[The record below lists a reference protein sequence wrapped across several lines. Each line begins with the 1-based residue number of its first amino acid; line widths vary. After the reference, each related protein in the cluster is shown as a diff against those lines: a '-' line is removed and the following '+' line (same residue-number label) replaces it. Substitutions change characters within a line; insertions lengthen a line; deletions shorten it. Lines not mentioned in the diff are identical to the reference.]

1 MSVHVDEALSSAQ
14 AAAMIGVRPTTLEI
28 WRCKGKGPRFVKL
41 GTAKQAPVVYARS
54 EVASWLQQRTF
65 ASTSAY
71 SAKGATQ

>member
-41 GTAKQAPVVYARS
+41 GTAKQAPVVYARG
-54 EVASWLQQRTF
+54 EVQRWMEERTF
-65 ASTSAY
+65 SSTSGY
-71 SAKGATQ
+71 STNKAA